1 MSMEIL
7 GLALGYLGIFLA
19 VMAGIGSAIGVGI
32 AGEAASGVV
41 TEEPTRFV
49 PALVLQALPGT
60 QGIYGFV
67 VGFLL
72 LGKLNLITTTAH
84 GWLFVLSGLPIFL
97 GGLLSGIR
105 QGRVAAAAINMV
117 AKRPEELA
125 KGIIFTVVVEFYAIL
140 AFLGSFLLYQQI

>member
-1 MSMEIL
+1 MEIL
-7 GLALGYLGIFLA
+7 GLALAYAGIFLA

-41 TEEPTRFV
+41 TEEPSRFV

-72 LGKLNLITTTAH
+72 LGKLDLIHTTAQ
-84 GWLFVLSGLPIFL
+84 GWLFLLAALPIFL
-97 GGLLSGIR
+97 GGLISAIY
-105 QGRVAAAAINMV
+105 QGKVCASAINMI
-117 AKRPEELA
+117 AKRPDELA
-125 KGIIFTVVVEFYAIL
+125 KGIIFAVVVEFYAIL

>member
-1 MSMEIL
+1 MEIL
-7 GLALGYLGIFLA
+7 GLALAYAGVFLA

-41 TEEPTRFV
+41 TEEPSRFV

-72 LGKLNLITTTAH
+72 LGKLELIQTIAQ
-84 GWLFVLSGLPIFL
+84 GWLFLLASLPVFL
-97 GGLLSGIR
+97 GGLISAIY
-105 QGRVAAAAINMV
+105 QGKVCASAINMI
-117 AKRPEELA
+117 AKRPDELA
-125 KGIIFTVVVEFYAIL
+125 KGIIFAVVVEFYAIL